1 MWVRTELSYCIS
13 NTCLLLPVHVNF
25 VKEKTE
31 VRKPDIVWKTKEKES
46 ERDRKRG
53 GGNVQAVQ
61 THRKRGTIEIC
72 KSHKKWRRIIG
83 NIS

>member
-1 MWVRTELSYCIS
+1 MRTELSYCIS

-53 GGNVQAVQ
+53 GGM
-61 THRKRGTIEIC
+61 C
-72 KSHKKWRRIIG
+72 KLSKHTGKEEQSRSVRAIKNG
-83 NIS
+83 EE